1 MYFALVSAGASLH
14 PLAGQHQLGSGE
26 KAALRPFGVTGGP
39 TLGLAEALIAR
50 LRPTVGLPGRCLGR
64 TKFCRVDILVLP
76 ALGTARS

>member
-1 MYFALVSAGASLH
+1 MVSAGVSLH

-26 KAALRPFGVTGGP
+26 KAVSRPFGVKGGP

-50 LRPTVGLPGRCLGR
+50 LRPTVGLLGRCLGR
-64 TKFCRVDILVLP
+64 TKFCRVDSLVLL